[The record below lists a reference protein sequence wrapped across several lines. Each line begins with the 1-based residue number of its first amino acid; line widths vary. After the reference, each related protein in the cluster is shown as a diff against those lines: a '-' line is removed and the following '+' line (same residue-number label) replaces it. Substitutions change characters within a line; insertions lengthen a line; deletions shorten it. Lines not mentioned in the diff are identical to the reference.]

1 MRIMRTL
8 IVALSLSLGVL
19 TVLSLQTRTAR
30 ADEPGGVY
38 CYDLRKCNGMA
49 GCALGGEIIEGCEIR
64 CEGGGKATCDPIQD

>member
-1 MRIMRTL
+1 MRIMRDYL
-8 IVALSLSLGVL
+8 LRSRSLSWFLM
-19 TVLSLQTRTAR
+19 VLSLQTRTAR